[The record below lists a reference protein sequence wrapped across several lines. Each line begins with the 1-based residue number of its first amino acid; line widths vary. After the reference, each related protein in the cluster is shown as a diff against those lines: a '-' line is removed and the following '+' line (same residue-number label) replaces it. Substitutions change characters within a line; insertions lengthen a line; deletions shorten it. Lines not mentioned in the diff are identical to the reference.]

1 MPDFS
6 VNMHQIQF
14 LAWPP
19 PPAHMFPDLLVDL
32 GERGGEREEEGR
44 GREWGTEM
52 ESEGGEERG
61 LAEGEICCMEL
72 RGTDTP
78 LFSDFI
84 IISVCVLTWSHWVIL
99 SNVNVNVKHN
109 Y

>member
-52 ESEGGEERG
+52 ESEGGEERVK
-61 LAEGEICCMEL
+61 EGGSPGMPKSRVDKPNHHSAKFSLVQDNSAGCCSS
-72 RGTDTP
+72 DT
-78 LFSDFI
+78 
-84 IISVCVLTWSHWVIL
+84 
-99 SNVNVNVKHN
+99 
-109 Y
+109 